1 MGLLTDL
8 AFRLAGGEIAQLYP
22 LTLSFRLGGS
32 SLSLGDRVTFHAVPQ
47 GEEVKG
53 RGLVEGNE
61 QAYIE
66 ATIRFRSL
74 ADVPP
79 PLGITLP
86 PEDSLI
92 VLPQYRYCLVCGQE
106 RVKYPGLKVTFYLSL
121 KDGGTK
127 TVLAP
132 VTHDRAE
139 FYRFSQEGLLHPV
152 ALLAPIDELLGW
164 AGFMITGEGAVTVQ
178 FQVTIFRPL
187 EVEDELLFFGRGV
200 RTRGKVGRR
209 LMFWSEGG
217 VMARRK
223 DRAPE
228 VVALAQGQYYCLG
241 ELTEQMKR
249 QLLPPELTA
258 RAFRLAGSPYS

>member
-1 MGLLTDL
+1 
-8 AFRLAGGEIAQLYP
+8 
-22 LTLSFRLGGS
+22 
-32 SLSLGDRVTFHAVPQ
+32 
-47 GEEVKG
+47 
-53 RGLVEGNE
+53 
-61 QAYIE
+61 
-66 ATIRFRSL
+66 
-74 ADVPP
+74 
-79 PLGITLP
+79 
-86 PEDSLI
+86 
-92 VLPQYRYCLVCGQE
+92 
-106 RVKYPGLKVTFYLSL
+106 
-121 KDGGTK
+121 
-127 TVLAP
+127 
-132 VTHDRAE
+132 
-139 FYRFSQEGLLHPV
+139 
-152 ALLAPIDELLGW
+152 
-164 AGFMITGEGAVTVQ
+164 MITGEGAVTVQ

>member
-127 TVLAP
+127 TVLPCPPTIGQNFTASL
-132 VTHDRAE
+132 RKG
-139 FYRFSQEGLLHPV
+139 FSIP
-152 ALLAPIDELLGW
+152 
-164 AGFMITGEGAVTVQ
+164 
-178 FQVTIFRPL
+178 
-187 EVEDELLFFGRGV
+187 
-200 RTRGKVGRR
+200 
-209 LMFWSEGG
+209 
-217 VMARRK
+217 
-223 DRAPE
+223 
-228 VVALAQGQYYCLG
+228 
-241 ELTEQMKR
+241 
-249 QLLPPELTA
+249 
-258 RAFRLAGSPYS
+258 